1 MLKITFHG
9 HAAVEVIHQGL
20 HFWIDPFLTGNPAAI
35 AKAED
40 QKADVILLTHGHN
53 DHVGDT
59 ISLAQKHD
67 ALVIAPFELAEYLA
81 GKGIAKTHGM
91 VTGGSYNFPFGRVK
105 YTHAIH
111 GSSYTEP
118 ETNQTIYTGHPGG
131 ILLTLV
137 DKTILHAGDTA
148 LFSDMKLFGYH
159 QEIDLAF
166 LPIGGNYTM
175 DPQDALLA
183 AEWIGAKKVV
193 PIHYNTFPVIE
204 QDGEKFVRD
213 LQGKGMEGFVLQ
225 SGQSINL

>member
-1 MLKITFHG
+1 MKISFHG
-9 HAAVEVIHQGL
+9 HAAVEIVHQGL
-20 HFWIDPFLTGNPAAI
+20 HFWIDPFLTGNPSTTVR
-35 AKAED
+35 AED

-59 ISLAQKHD
+59 IALAKKHD
-67 ALVIAPFELAEYLA
+67 ALVIAPDELAIYL
-81 GKGIAKTHGM
+81 GSKGVSKTHGM
-91 VTGGSYNFPFGRVK
+91 AIGGLYNFPFGRVK

-111 GSSYTEP
+111 GSGFFES
-118 ETNQTIYTGHPGG
+118 ETNQIIYTGHPGG
-131 ILLTLV
+131 ILLTLG

-148 LFSDMKLFGYH
+148 LFSDMKLFGLH

-183 AEWIGAKKVV
+183 AEWIGAKKVI

-213 LQGKGMEGFVLQ
+213 LQEKGIEGLALQ
-225 SGQSINL
+225 SGQSIKL

>member
-1 MLKITFHG
+1 MLKISFHG
-9 HAAVEVIHQGL
+9 HAAVEIVHQGL
-20 HFWIDPFLTGNPAAI
+20 HFWIDPFLTGNPAATVQ
-35 AKAED
+35 AED

-59 ISLAQKHD
+59 ISMARKHD
-67 ALVIAPFELAEYLA
+67 ALVIAPFELAEYLE
-81 GKGIAKTHGM
+81 GKGVKTHGM
-91 VTGGSYNFPFGRVK
+91 AIGGPYTFPFGRVK

-111 GSSYTEP
+111 GSSFFEQ
-118 ETNQTIYTGHPGG
+118 ETKQIVYMGHPGG
-131 ILLTLV
+131 ILLTLG

-148 LFSDMKLFGYH
+148 LFSDMKLFGLH

-175 DPQDALLA
+175 DSQDALLA
-183 AEWIGAKKVV
+183 AEWIGAKKVI

-213 LQGKGMEGFVLQ
+213 LQGKGIEGLVLQ
-225 SGQSINL
+225 SGQSIKL